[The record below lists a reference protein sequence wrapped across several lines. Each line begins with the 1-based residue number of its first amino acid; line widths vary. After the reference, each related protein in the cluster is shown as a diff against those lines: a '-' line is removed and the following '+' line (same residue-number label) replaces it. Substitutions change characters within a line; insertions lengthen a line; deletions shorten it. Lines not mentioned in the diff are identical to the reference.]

1 MKNRK
6 LKEIIENAID
16 EKLFSACVCGWIE
29 SSGERHVYP
38 FGTYTG
44 EEDSLSIQR
53 ESIFDVAS
61 ITKTVPTSLLAHK
74 ALEQNLCTLETPLI
88 DYVPEFSSS
97 WREEVTL
104 HHLLTQ
110 TLDFDIRMSALKDL
124 TSDELLNA
132 VYNAPLRRRP
142 GTSFYYCNATSILLG
157 IMIERL
163 LGETLDIA
171 GQKYILDPLNMT
183 NTHFCPN
190 DSLIEKIV
198 PTEKDSW
205 RDRSIR
211 GEVHDESAWVLSDIM
226 TPGAAGLF
234 STADDLLNVV
244 EMVLG
249 GGIFRS
255 ERIFDES
262 STYSFSQNQIGE
274 LDLYAG
280 LGWELN
286 QSHYM
291 GSVASEKCIGKTG
304 FTGTVIMV
312 DPEIGRGLVLLTN
325 YTWPERKPTR
335 DQINN
340 LRAAVADLVFG
351 YK

>member
-1 MKNRK
+1 MRDNK
-6 LKEIIENAID
+6 LNDIIKKAI
-16 EKLFSACVCGWIE
+16 EGELLSACVCGLID
-29 SSGERHVYP
+29 SSGERHVHP

-44 EEDSLSIQR
+44 EENSLPVQR

-74 ALEQNLCTLETPLI
+74 ALEQDLCSLDTPLI

-104 HHLLTQ
+104 YHLLTQ
-110 TLDFDIRMSALKDL
+110 TLDFDIRMSTLKNM
-124 TSDELLNA
+124 SPDELLNA
-132 VYNAPLRRRP
+132 VYSAPIKRKP
-142 GTSFYYCNATSILLG
+142 GTSFFYCNATSILLG

-163 LGETLDIA
+163 FDETLDVL
-171 GQKYILDPLNMT
+171 GHKHILDPLNM
-183 NTHFCPN
+183 NSSCFKPN
-190 DSLIEKIV
+190 ESLIEKIV
-198 PTEKDSW
+198 PTEKDYW
-205 RDRSIR
+205 RSKSIR

-249 GGIFRS
+249 GGLFRG
-255 ERIFDES
+255 ERLFAES
-262 STYSFSQNQIGE
+262 SVNSFSQNQIEE
-274 LDLYAG
+274 LDLYGG

-286 QSHYM
+286 QPHYM
-291 GSVASEKCIGKTG
+291 GAVASEKCIGKTG

-312 DPEIGRGLVLLTN
+312 DPKIGRGLVLLTN
-325 YTWPERKPTR
+325 YTWPVRKPAR

-340 LRAAVADLVFG
+340 LRATVADLVFG
-351 YK
+351 